1 MKKIVL
7 ASKSPRR
14 KELLEQIDIEY
25 ECIPAV
31 GAEKIS
37 PAIDEKLYEKYK
49 DFPAGQVILLAVQK
63 AKEVAG
69 KVKGQIIVAA
79 DTVVELDGVV
89 LGKPKDETH
98 AVSMLKSLSGKKHYV
113 HTGVCI
119 ISQADKDTLAD
130 KMTYFAETT
139 EVYFKELTDEEITDY
154 VATKEPMDKAGAYG
168 IQGRAAAFIPK
179 IKGDY
184 NNVVGLPIS
193 HLYNELKKITE
204 K

>member
-31 GAEKIS
+31 GEEKIS

-119 ISQADKDTLAD
+119 ISQADKDALAD
-130 KMTYFAETT
+130 KMTCFAETT